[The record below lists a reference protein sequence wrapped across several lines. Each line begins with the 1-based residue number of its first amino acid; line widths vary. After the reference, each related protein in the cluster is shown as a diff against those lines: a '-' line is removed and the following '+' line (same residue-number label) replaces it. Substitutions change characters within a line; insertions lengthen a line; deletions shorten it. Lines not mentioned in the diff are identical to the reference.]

1 MNPDKFKHPTV
12 KYKRKKHKLKTKTIT
27 KHPAK
32 YEKGILVTPRKK
44 IVEKKVSYPG
54 TTKKEKIKVVTYSG
68 MTQQDMAK
76 NATNLRAQ
84 GAEAYNLFRTS
95 IPLHTTEGLE

>member
-1 MNPDKFKHPTV
+1 MSHDKFKYPTV
-12 KYKRKKHKLKTKTIT
+12 KYKRKNHKLKTKTIT

-54 TTKKEKIKVVTYSG
+54 TTKKEKIKVITYSR
-68 MTQQDMAK
+68 MTREDMAK
-76 NATNLRAQ
+76 KAAKLRAQ
-84 GAEAYNLFRTS
+84 GAEAYSLFRTS
-95 IPLHTTEGLE
+95 TPLHTTEGL